1 MEIDKMSTYA
11 SEEAVVMV
19 NSFLS
24 CSIVRAGCW
33 YSTRYPIDSVSSWK
47 K

>member
-1 MEIDKMSTYA
+1 MKIDEMSTYA
-11 SEEAVVMV
+11 PEGAVVMV

-24 CSIVRAGCW
+24 CSIVLVGCW
-33 YSTRYPIDSVSSWK
+33 YSFQHPIDFASSWK